1 MSDHPHGQHRG
12 RKNTV
17 VKAVVMAVDRRSK
30 FAPAADRLA
39 LAFLDWGG
47 WNALSLAYFPSPLSL
62 MPGAR
67 P

>member
-17 VKAVVMAVDRRSK
+17 VKAVVMAVDRRSN
-30 FAPAADRLA
+30 FSPAADWLA
-39 LAFLDWGG
+39 LAFLGRGG
-47 WNALSLAYFPSPLSL
+47 WNALSHAYFPSPLSL
-62 MPGAR
+62 MPGTR